1 MPHMYILLC
10 GDNTY
15 YVGSTWNLEA
25 RMEQHATGR
34 GSEYT
39 RRRLPVQLVYRE
51 EYERVDEAFRRE
63 KQMQNWSRAKRR
75 ALIDGTLGQG
85 PEYYLGFAR
94 SGLGFARP
102 PKKSVPD
109 ALGVDSGG
117 GVGECGE

>member
-1 MPHMYILLC
+1 MYILLC

-15 YVGSTWNLEA
+15 YVGSTWNLDA

-39 RRRLPVQLVYRE
+39 RRRLPVKLVYRE

-63 KQMQNWSRAKRR
+63 KQVQGWSRAKRQ

-85 PEYYLGFAR
+85 NASTGSA
-94 SGLGFARP
+94 
-102 PKKSVPD
+102 
-109 ALGVDSGG
+109 
-117 GVGECGE
+117 